1 MKMKQITYEQAMTQ
15 LEALAAQME
24 KGELG
29 IDELSQRLKEAQR
42 LIKFCRQKLLNVE
55 KEIHDILEQDATSSE

>member
-1 MKMKQITYEQAMTQ
+1 MKQITYEQAMTQ

-29 IDELSQRLKEAQR
+29 IYELSQRLKEAQR

>member
-1 MKMKQITYEQAMTQ
+1 MKQITYEQAMTQ

-42 LIKFCRQKLLNVE
+42 LNKFCRQKLLNVE

>member
-1 MKMKQITYEQAMTQ
+1 MTQ

>member
-1 MKMKQITYEQAMTQ
+1 MKQITYEQAMTQ

-29 IDELSQRLKEAQR
+29 IDELSERLKEAQR

>member
-1 MKMKQITYEQAMTQ
+1 MKQITYEQAMTQ

-29 IDELSQRLKEAQR
+29 IDELSQRLKEVQR

>member
-1 MKMKQITYEQAMTQ
+1 MKQITYEQAMTQ

-42 LIKFCRQKLLNVE
+42 LIKFFRQKLLNVE

>member
-1 MKMKQITYEQAMTQ
+1 MKQITYEQAMTQ

-55 KEIHDILEQDATSSE
+55 KEIHDILEQDAISSE

>member
-1 MKMKQITYEQAMTQ
+1 MKQITYEQAMTQ

-42 LIKFCRQKLLNVE
+42 RIKFCRQKLLNVE

>member
-1 MKMKQITYEQAMTQ
+1 MKQITYEQAMTQ

-55 KEIHDILEQDATSSE
+55 KEIHDILEEDATAPE

>member
-1 MKMKQITYEQAMTQ
+1 MKQITYEQAMTQ

-55 KEIHDILEQDATSSE
+55 KESHDILEQDATSSE

>member
-1 MKMKQITYEQAMTQ
+1 MKQITYEQAMTQ
-15 LEALAAQME
+15 LEALSAQME

-55 KEIHDILEQDATSSE
+55 KEIHDILEQDATAPE

>member
-1 MKMKQITYEQAMTQ
+1 MKQITYEQAMTQ

-24 KGELG
+24 KGKLG

-55 KEIHDILEQDATSSE
+55 KEIHDILEQDATAPE

>member
-1 MKMKQITYEQAMTQ
+1 MKQITYEQAMTQ

-55 KEIHDILEQDATSSE
+55 KEIHDILEQDATAPE

>member
-1 MKMKQITYEQAMTQ
+1 MTQ

-55 KEIHDILEQDATSSE
+55 KEIHDILEQYATSSE

>member
-1 MKMKQITYEQAMTQ
+1 MKKITYEQAMTQ

-55 KEIHDILEQDATSSE
+55 KEIHDILEQDATAPE

>member
-1 MKMKQITYEQAMTQ
+1 MKQITYEQAMTQ

-29 IDELSQRLKEAQR
+29 IDELSQRLKEVQR

-55 KEIHDILEQDATSSE
+55 KEIHDILEEDATAPE

>member
-1 MKMKQITYEQAMTQ
+1 MKKITYEQAMTQ

-55 KEIHDILEQDATSSE
+55 KEIHDILEEDATAPE

>member
-1 MKMKQITYEQAMTQ
+1 MKKITYEQAMTQ

-55 KEIHDILEQDATSSE
+55 KEIHDILEHDATSSE

>member
-1 MKMKQITYEQAMTQ
+1 MKQITYEQAMTQ

-29 IDELSQRLKEAQR
+29 RDELSQRLKEAQR

>member
-1 MKMKQITYEQAMTQ
+1 MKQITYEQAMTQ

-29 IDELSQRLKEAQR
+29 IDELSQRLK
-42 LIKFCRQKLLNVE
+42 
-55 KEIHDILEQDATSSE
+55 

>member
-1 MKMKQITYEQAMTQ
+1 MKQITYEQAMTQ

-42 LIKFCRQKLLNVE
+42 LIKFCRQKLLTVE

>member
-1 MKMKQITYEQAMTQ
+1 MKQITYEQAMTQ

-42 LIKFCRQKLLNVE
+42 LSKFCRQKRLNVE
-55 KEIHDILEQDATSSE
+55 KEIDDILEQDAASSE

>member
-1 MKMKQITYEQAMTQ
+1 MKKITYEQAMTQ

>member
-1 MKMKQITYEQAMTQ
+1 MKQITYEQAMTQ

-24 KGELG
+24 KGEMG

-42 LIKFCRQKLLNVE
+42 PITFCRQKLLNVE

>member
-1 MKMKQITYEQAMTQ
+1 MKKITYEQAMTQ

-55 KEIHDILEQDATSSE
+55 KEIHDILEEDATSSE

>member
-1 MKMKQITYEQAMTQ
+1 MKQITYEQAMTQ

-24 KGELG
+24 KGEVG

>member
-1 MKMKQITYEQAMTQ
+1 MKQITYEQAMTQ

-55 KEIHDILEQDATSSE
+55 KEIHDILEQDATSTE

>member
-1 MKMKQITYEQAMTQ
+1 MKQITYEQAMTQ

-24 KGELG
+24 KGGLG

>member
-1 MKMKQITYEQAMTQ
+1 MKQITYEQGMTQ

-55 KEIHDILEQDATSSE
+55 KEINDILEQDATSSE

>member
-1 MKMKQITYEQAMTQ
+1 MKQITYEQAMTQ

-55 KEIHDILEQDATSSE
+55 KEIHDILEQDAPSPE

>member
-1 MKMKQITYEQAMTQ
+1 MKELTYEQAMKQ
-15 LEALAAQME
+15 LETLAVQME

-42 LIKFCRQKLLNVE
+42 LIKFCRNKLLNVE
-55 KEIHDILEQDATSSE
+55 KEIHDILEEGTNASD

>member
-1 MKMKQITYEQAMTQ
+1 MKQITYEQAMTQ

-55 KEIHDILEQDATSSE
+55 KEIHHILDQDATSSE

>member
-1 MKMKQITYEQAMTQ
+1 MKQITYEQSMTQ

>member
-1 MKMKQITYEQAMTQ
+1 MKQITYEQAMTQ